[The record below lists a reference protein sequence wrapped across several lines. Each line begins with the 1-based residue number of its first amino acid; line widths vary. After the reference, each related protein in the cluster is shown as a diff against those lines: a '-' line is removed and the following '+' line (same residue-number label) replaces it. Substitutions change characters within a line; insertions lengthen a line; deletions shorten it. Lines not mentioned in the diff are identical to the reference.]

1 MHRSRAR
8 GFSLIEVMISMAIL
22 LVGLLGMM
30 HLQIWGMYS
39 NQGARAQ
46 MQATQLAR
54 EVITAVGRIPFDDER
69 LAPTE
74 LPVGSV
80 LGTGGVIQS
89 TARELV
95 TFPSLPGV
103 RPDSAIEQGP
113 SGAIYRRFLTVAPIS
128 TTTGATSPGAK
139 LIGVSVVYRERG
151 SPLPREVLMYVS
163 RSKIALLA
171 TNVTAYN

>member
-8 GFSLIEVMISMAIL
+8 GFSLLEVMISMAIL

-30 HLQIWGMYS
+30 HLQIWGLNS

-54 EVITAVGRIPFDDER
+54 EIVTAVGRIPFDDPR
-69 LAPTE
+69 LAPTA

-80 LGTGGVIQS
+80 LGAGGVILS
-89 TARELV
+89 GAW
-95 TFPSLPGV
+95 TFTSLPGV
-103 RPDSAIEQGP
+103 RPDSALEQGT
-113 SGAIYRRFLTVAPIS
+113 SGPVYQRFMTVQPMSGSA
-128 TTTGATSPGAK
+128 GAK

-151 SPLPREVLMYVS
+151 SPLPREVLMYIS
-163 RSKIALLA
+163 RSQIAMLA
-171 TNVTAYN
+171 TNVTAYD

>member
-1 MHRSRAR
+1 MHHPRSR
-8 GFSLIEVMISMAIL
+8 GFSLLEVMISMAIL

-54 EVITAVGRIPFDDER
+54 EIVTAVGRIPFDDGR
-69 LAPTE
+69 LAPTA

-89 TARELV
+89 EARDLLA
-95 TFPSLPGV
+95 FPSLPGV
-103 RPDSAIEQGP
+103 RPDSALEQGS
-113 SGAIYRRFLTVAPIS
+113 SGSMFQRFLTVQPIS
-128 TTTGATSPGAK
+128 GSPGAK
-139 LIGVSVVYRERG
+139 LIGVSVVYWERG

-163 RSKIALLA
+163 RSNISLLA
-171 TNVTAYN
+171 TNVTAYD